1 MLKNA
6 TDSEFTNIVNKPMK
20 YQDLLIE
27 LRNCGIL
34 LYPYEEDVVNVGYK
48 IKNYDANDRAIFDI
62 ILASRCYAVKSHI
75 LNPYITNEIIIAKFK
90 PNPDYDLYFFDDEE
104 KDWFE
109 VGWYFNKCVIGKT
122 IKRDDIVEFSSSTDI
137 VIYFNFRLDLISTF

>member
-1 MLKNA
+1 
-6 TDSEFTNIVNKPMK
+6 MK

-27 LRNCGIL
+27 LRNSGIL
-34 LYPYEEDVVNVGYK
+34 LYPYEEDITNAGFN

-62 ILASRCYAVKSHI
+62 ILASRSYAIKSHI
-75 LNPYITNEIIIAKFK
+75 FNPYTSKDIVLAKFK
-90 PNPDYDLYFFDDEE
+90 QNPDNDLYFFDDEE

-122 IKRDDIVEFSSSTDI
+122 SKKDDMIEFNSTTEVVTCI
-137 VIYFNFRLDLISTF
+137 NIG